1 MTTEQI
7 IKHTEGRRPQSVRV
21 DRVTYDRLAELARE
35 QHIPIAQVIG
45 RAVDTYDRVGMAE
58 ESNAAYARLRLDPE
72 AWAAWQSELD
82 LWETA
87 SMDGLEPSK

>member
-1 MTTEQI
+1 VTTEQI
-7 IKHTEGRRPQSVRV
+7 IKQTAGRGHQSVRV
-21 DRVTYDRLAELARE
+21 DRVTYERLAELARE

-45 RAVDTYDRVGMAE
+45 RAIDTYDRVSMAE

-87 SMDGLEPSK
+87 SMDGLETGE